1 MGKHVELLAYTPDP
15 VVVAQ
20 TAAGMCRATGPTK
33 RGLEVAIESGHES
46 VLEHVCSGAIC
57 KKLSPSSSN

>member
-33 RGLEVAIESGHES
+33 KGLEVAIESGHES
-46 VLEHVCSGAIC
+46 VLEHV
-57 KKLSPSSSN
+57 